1 MKTRILLGILVLA
14 LGLAALAQETK
25 LDAAEILE
33 RVRSG
38 WQGDSFHAVLE
49 LEITLG
55 GATKRHV
62 LEVWT
67 YSEEHALLRIME
79 PEIDAGSGY
88 LQIGD
93 ELWYYSPAVGA
104 SIPLPAIGLTDAL
117 FGAGPSLGD
126 LSQGTFSEEFTV
138 SVERAPDGRDDE
150 AGELTDYVLTM
161 IPRPDA
167 PVVYGKLVVTATADY
182 VIREVVYYDQRDA
195 VIRTATFGGT
205 ILVGE
210 SAFPTEIVIGDASGD
225 QTVERIV
232 DPEFD
237 LEIDETFFTLER
249 LEEIE

>member
-1 MKTRILLGILVLA
+1 MKTRIPLSILVLA
-14 LGLAALAQETK
+14 VGLAAGAQDTD
-25 LDAAEILE
+25 LDAAAILE

-49 LEITLG
+49 LQITLG

-67 YSEEHALLRIME
+67 YGEEHALLRILE
-79 PEIDAGSGY
+79 PQIDAGSGY

-117 FGAGPSLGD
+117 FGAGPSIGD
-126 LSQGTFSEEFTV
+126 LSHGTLSEEFTV
-138 SVERAPDGRDDE
+138 SVTALTDD
-150 AGELTDYVLTM
+150 AGELTDYLLTM
-161 IPRPDA
+161 VPLPDA

-210 SAFPTEIVIGDASGD
+210 SAFPTEILIVDASGD

-232 DPEFD
+232 APEFD
-237 LEIDETFFTLER
+237 LEIDEAFFTLER
-249 LEEIE
+249 LEGIE

>member
-1 MKTRILLGILVLA
+1 MKTRIPLSILVLA
-14 LGLAALAQETK
+14 VGLAAGAQDTD
-25 LDAAEILE
+25 LDAAAILE

-67 YSEEHALLRIME
+67 YGEEHALLRILE
-79 PEIDAGSGY
+79 PQIDAGSGY

-117 FGAGPSLGD
+117 FGAGPSIGY
-126 LSQGTFSEEFTV
+126 LSHGTLSEEFTV
-138 SVERAPDGRDDE
+138 SVTALTDD
-150 AGELTDYVLTM
+150 AGELTDYLLTM
-161 IPRPDA
+161 IPLPDA

-182 VIREVVYYDQRDA
+182 VIREVVYYDQRNA

-210 SAFPTEIVIGDASGD
+210 SAFPTEILIVDASGD

-232 DPEFD
+232 APEFD
-237 LEIDETFFTLER
+237 LEIDEAFFTLER
-249 LEEIE
+249 LEGIE

>member
-1 MKTRILLGILVLA
+1 MKTRIPLSILVLA
-14 LGLAALAQETK
+14 VGLAAGAQDTD
-25 LDAAEILE
+25 LDAAAILE

-67 YSEEHALLRIME
+67 YGEEHALLRILE
-79 PEIDAGSGY
+79 PQIDAGSGY

-117 FGAGPSLGD
+117 FGAGPSIGD
-126 LSQGTFSEEFTV
+126 LSHGTLSEEFTV
-138 SVERAPDGRDDE
+138 SVTALTDD
-150 AGELTDYVLTM
+150 AGELTDYLLTM
-161 IPRPDA
+161 IPLPDA

-182 VIREVVYYDQRDA
+182 VIREVVYYDQRNA

-210 SAFPTEIVIGDASGD
+210 SAFPTEILIVDASGD

-232 DPEFD
+232 APEFD
-237 LEIDETFFTLER
+237 LEIDEAFFTLER
-249 LEEIE
+249 LEGIE

>member
-1 MKTRILLGILVLA
+1 MRTRILLSILA
-14 LGLAALAQETK
+14 LAVGLAALAQAQEAE
-25 LDAAEILE
+25 LDAAAILE
-33 RVRSG
+33 RVRYG

-55 GATKRHV
+55 GAVKRHV

-67 YSEEHALLRIME
+67 YGEEHALLRIIE

-117 FGAGPSLGD
+117 FGAGPSIGD
-126 LSQGTFSEEFTV
+126 LSHGTLSEEFTV
-138 SVERAPDGRDDE
+138 SVTALTDD

-161 IPRPDA
+161 VPLPDA

-210 SAFPTEIVIGDASGD
+210 SAFPTEILIVDASGD

-249 LEEIE
+249 LEGIE

>member
-1 MKTRILLGILVLA
+1 MRTRILLGILALA
-14 LGLAALAQETK
+14 VGLAVIGQVQDAEP
-25 LDAAEILE
+25 DAAAILE

-67 YSEEHALLRIME
+67 YGEEHALLKVIE

-88 LQIGD
+88 LQVGD
-93 ELWYYSPAVGA
+93 DLWYYSPAVGA

-117 FGAGPSLGD
+117 FSAGPSIGD
-126 LSQGTFSEEFTV
+126 LSQGTLSEEFDV
-138 SVERAPDGRDDE
+138 SVEALTDD
-150 AGELTDYVLTM
+150 AGKPTDYVLTM
-161 IPRPDA
+161 IPLPDA
-167 PVVYGKLVVTATADY
+167 PVVYGKLLVTATADY
-182 VIREVVYYDQRDA
+182 VIREAAYYDQRGE

-205 ILVGE
+205 ILLGE
-210 SAFPTEIVIGDASGD
+210 TVFPTEIEIVDASGD
-225 QTVERIV
+225 RTVERIV

-237 LEIDETFFTLER
+237 LELDETFFTLQR
-249 LEEIE
+249 LEGLE